1 MIKSNEKELSPSKI
15 VLGYSG
21 FCMMLVGIALLFPLW
36 VIFFHHE
43 EIVYAKNFII
53 PSIISIAIGFLLF
66 KPIYKQKNIELDKK
80 YDNFIVVL
88 SWIFAVIICACPYYL
103 TGNYSITQSVFEATS
118 GLTTTGITVMDVDH
132 LPKIYLMFRS
142 TTLYVGG
149 IGIILI
155 MTSLFATTFG
165 MRLYN
170 AEGHPNKLIPN
181 VIKSARMIVCIYTG
195 YMIVGAILF
204 TIFGMQPF
212 DAINH
217 AIAAVSSGGFSTKSS
232 SIGYYHSIPIEIIA
246 MVLMILGTTNFM
258 LNLML
263 LKGKFK
269 TFFKHCEVKLTI
281 VAWVI
286 LVPILAC
293 ALLGGVC
300 ATFGESFR
308 VSLFHIVS
316 AMSTTGFQTTKT
328 FSNWPTAGM
337 FILAVLM
344 MIGFQNGSTSAGIKE
359 YRIAIILKSIYYDI
373 KSKLVG
379 KRVIVPRK
387 INMYGEEVDLTPER
401 TFDAHNGAMMY
412 LGVLTIGTLI
422 YTLCGNSVANS
433 MFEFSSILSCVGLSS
448 GISGA
453 LGSNFVNWV
462 AIVGMLIG
470 RLDFYPVIFVTLI
483 SCSDIEKGFRKLIK
497 KGDND

>member
-1 MIKSNEKELSPSKI
+1 MTKSNERVLSPAKVI
-15 VLGYSG
+15 FGYSG
-21 FCMMLVGIALLFPLW
+21 FCMMIVGIALLFPLW
-36 VIFFHHE
+36 VLFFYPE
-43 EIVYAKNFII
+43 EVIYAKNFII
-53 PSIISIAIGFLLF
+53 PSAVAILIGFLMF
-66 KPIYKQKNIELDKK
+66 KPIYRKKADLDKN

-88 SWIFAVIICACPYYL
+88 AWIFAVIVCACPYLL
-103 TGNYSITQSVFEATS
+103 TGNYTVTQSVFEATS
-118 GLTTTGITVMDVDH
+118 GLTTTGITVKDVDH

-181 VIKSARMIVCIYTG
+181 VIKSARMIVYIYTG

-204 TIFGMQPF
+204 VIFGMHPF

-217 AIAAVSSGGFSTKSS
+217 SIAAVSSGGFSTKSR

-258 LNLML
+258 LNLMI

-269 TFFKHCEVKLTI
+269 IFLNHCEVKLTI

-316 AMSTTGFQTTKT
+316 AMSTTGFQITES
-328 FSNWPTAGM
+328 FHNWPTAGM

-359 YRIAIILKSIYYDI
+359 YRVAIILKSIYYDI
-373 KSKLVG
+373 KSKLVS
-379 KRVIVPRK
+379 KRVVIPRK
-387 INMYGEEVDLTPER
+387 INMYGENVDLTPER
-401 TFDAHNGAMMY
+401 TFDAHNGAMLY
-412 LGVLTIGTLI
+412 LGVISIGTLI
-422 YTLCGNSVANS
+422 YTMCGNSVADS
-433 MFEFSSILSCVGLSS
+433 MFEFASILSCVGLST

-453 LGSNFVNWV
+453 AAGPIANWV

-470 RLDFYPVIFVTLI
+470 RLDFYPVILVTLL
-483 SCSDIEKGFRKLIK
+483 SCKGIGKGVRRMMRKE
-497 KGDND
+497 DTD